1 MSRHLPS
8 LLLVLAAS
16 LSGCIPYPIQET
28 PHVSGVVVDAN
39 TRRPITGAK
48 ASFDKYQQKP
58 AFTDGGGR
66 FDISAISTIKIMP
79 LAPYDFSAQDLY
91 LTIDAPGYRP
101 LRVKANTWRGP
112 VGETFTLKHE

>member
-1 MSRHLPS
+1 
-8 LLLVLAAS
+8 
-16 LSGCIPYPIQET
+16 
-28 PHVSGVVVDAN
+28 VDAN
-39 TRRPITGAK
+39 TRRPVTGAK
-48 ASFDKYQQKP
+48 GYFDKYQQKP
-58 AFTDGGGR
+58 AFTDSSGH
-66 FDISAISTIKIMP
+66 FDISAISTIKVMP